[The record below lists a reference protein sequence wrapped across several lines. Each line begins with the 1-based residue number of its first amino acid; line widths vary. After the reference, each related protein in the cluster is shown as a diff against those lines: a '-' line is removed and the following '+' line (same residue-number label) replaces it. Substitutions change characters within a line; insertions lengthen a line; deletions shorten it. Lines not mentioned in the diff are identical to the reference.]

1 MQIVY
6 TPPEVADLLGLDLD
20 LVNEMAE
27 TGRLSGF
34 RLDDE
39 WRISHVALLAD
50 LRRMKEARGRPEPLP
65 LAALEEEL
73 PPLDQAF
80 HDQDIAP
87 EASEEPHETFRVSIE
102 IENDTS
108 YTGGFHL
115 RLLAEGDNDT
125 WKNFEGIECNLH
137 DAEVTVQGHLV
148 PGEVRSLFN
157 GTLLARVGDRLFIT
171 VPEQDGIDAPA
182 EKVYVLH
189 ADTDIKLLLTQRGFF
204 SKRNTLHF
212 QRL

>member
-6 TPPEVADLLGLDLD
+6 TPAEVAGLLGLDLD
-20 LVNEMAE
+20 LMGRMAD
-27 TGRLSGF
+27 TGQLSGF
-34 RLDDE
+34 RLNGE
-39 WRISHVALLAD
+39 WRISHDALLAD
-50 LRRMKEARGRPEPLP
+50 LLRMKEARGGPKRLP
-65 LAALEEEL
+65 LAPIDEEL
-73 PPLDQAF
+73 PPLGQPL
-80 HDQDIAP
+80 HDQDAAP
-87 EASEEPHETFRVSIE
+87 EESGIPHETFRISIE

-157 GTLLARVGDRLFIT
+157 GTLQAHVGDRLFIT

-189 ADTDIKLLLTQRGFF
+189 SDTDIKLLLTQSGFF
-204 SKRNTLHF
+204 SKRKALQF